1 MAAIGIGCS
10 AILMGS
16 LYSLRAQSRGGE
28 IRHVSHPCSSALAH
42 SGNLLGTTPLALAV
56 ELFGWRWSMV
66 GITAITALSTLLA
79 FLVLRDPERID
90 SSDGS
95 GGMIDGLV
103 EIVSLR
109 TLWLILPITFVSYAV
124 VIATRSLWIAPFFSQ
139 VHGLQRHRHREC
151 GTADGDHQCRS
162 ARSPTVRSSAS
173 SVDAKRTAVIGS
185 AVTAAA
191 YLALAG
197 FGAQSA
203 AASVALIGLIGGAG
217 LTYGIIMAHARLF
230 FPRHLIGRGV
240 TFMNF
245 IFISGAGIIQWI
257 SGQFINASERAGLD
271 AGERY
276 ATLYGA
282 FGLLVAAAFGAVSV
296 RIGAT
301 GTAGPAISHRCYNIN
316 FLADTNRI
324 LALIRKSRSTRPHK
338 ASMPQRG
345 EVDHVHTLRDGERQA
360 PDDEP
365 AGSVSPRGHRQRR
378 GSGRNERHHGRHAGC
393 AGPGGDAR
401 RGHDAR
407 AVPGVFR
414 PISASSN
421 SSWRRSSPGMNTCST
436 ST

>member
-1 MAAIGIGCS
+1 MMIFATLLFAYTLSQFFRAFLAIVSVDLSRDLALDSAQLGAVSAIWFAAFALAQFPVGYALDRYGPRRTIAATMIFAVIGCGLMATATGFYSALTAMAAIGVGCS

-16 LYSLRAQSRGGE
+16 LFLFARNHAAEKFAMFTSLFVGLG
-28 IRHVSHPCSSALAH
+28 AL
-42 SGNLLGTTPLALAV
+42 GNLLGTTPLALAV

-95 GGMIDGLV
+95 GGMIAGLA

-139 VHGLQRHRHREC
+139 VHGYSV
-151 GTADGDHQCRS
+151 TATGNAALLMAITMSIGALAYGPLERFIRD
-162 ARSPTVRSSAS
+162 T
-173 SVDAKRTAVIGS
+173 KRTAVIGS
-185 AVTAAA
+185 AVTAGA

-197 FGAQSA
+197 FGAKSA
-203 AASVALIGLIGGAG
+203 AASVALIGLIGAAG

-245 IFISGAGIIQWI
+245 VFISGAGIIQWI

-282 FGLLVAAAFGAVSV
+282 FGLLVAAA
-296 RIGAT
+296 
-301 GTAGPAISHRCYNIN
+301 
-316 FLADTNRI
+316 
-324 LALIRKSRSTRPHK
+324 LALYLFAPARPK
-338 ASMPQRG
+338 PQAT
-345 EVDHVHTLRDGERQA
+345 HQA
-360 PDDEP
+360 
-365 AGSVSPRGHRQRR
+365 A
-378 GSGRNERHHGRHAGC
+378 
-393 AGPGGDAR
+393 
-401 RGHDAR
+401 
-407 AVPGVFR
+407 
-414 PISASSN
+414 
-421 SSWRRSSPGMNTCST
+421 ML
-436 ST
+436 